1 MSKIVVTELPKRK
14 KDCPFFEG
22 YPENKC
28 TIGGNCSHYEDA
40 SEHCDRLVSLKDSL
54 K

>member
-1 MSKIVVTELPKRK
+1 MSKIVVTELPETK
-14 KDCPFFEG
+14 KDCPFFEH

-28 TIGGNCSHYEDA
+28 TIGGRCSHYEDA
-40 SEHCDRLVSLKDSL
+40 SKNCNRLVSLKESL